1 MVKEIDKEKKA
12 FLLDNEEKIP
22 FIEAKLILS
31 PEEDLYLYVPSL
43 ESYARF
49 SRKALLEIAPFLEK
63 KGKEYF
69 FMGKK
74 VEKRERLSF

>member
-1 MVKEIDKEKKA
+1 MVKEIDKEKNA
-12 FLLDNEEKIP
+12 FLLDNGKKIS

-31 PEEDLYLYVPSL
+31 PEESLYLYVPSL
-43 ESYARF
+43 DSYANF

-63 KGKEYF
+63 RGEDYL

-74 VEKRERLSF
+74 VEKKESISF